1 MLLFFYLRDWAPVAR
16 NETRVVATAKLLV
29 PSIGFYHRRL
39 RRLRID
45 TEIHGLTFER
55 QQTLPLVIAAME
67 NPHEQVQNALLA
79 RIITNVE
86 KLNEAIIVLNRVL
99 QDVNRENMNV
109 ELLSQ
114 MWENYQR
121 NVLFNLES
129 TDSLEKPI

>member
-1 MLLFFYLRDWAPVAR
+1 
-16 NETRVVATAKLLV
+16 
-29 PSIGFYHRRL
+29 
-39 RRLRID
+39 
-45 TEIHGLTFER
+45 
-55 QQTLPLVIAAME
+55 ME

-79 RIITNVE
+79 RVITNVE

-129 TDSLEKPI
+129 RDSLEKPI

>member
-1 MLLFFYLRDWAPVAR
+1 
-16 NETRVVATAKLLV
+16 
-29 PSIGFYHRRL
+29 
-39 RRLRID
+39 
-45 TEIHGLTFER
+45 
-55 QQTLPLVIAAME
+55 ME
-67 NPHEQVQNALLA
+67 NPHEQVQNALLS

-129 TDSLEKPI
+129 TDSLERPI

>member
-1 MLLFFYLRDWAPVAR
+1 
-16 NETRVVATAKLLV
+16 
-29 PSIGFYHRRL
+29 
-39 RRLRID
+39 
-45 TEIHGLTFER
+45 
-55 QQTLPLVIAAME
+55 ME
-67 NPHEQVQNALLA
+67 NPHEQVQNALLS

-86 KLNEAIIVLNRVL
+86 KLNEAVIVLNRML

>member
-1 MLLFFYLRDWAPVAR
+1 
-16 NETRVVATAKLLV
+16 
-29 PSIGFYHRRL
+29 
-39 RRLRID
+39 
-45 TEIHGLTFER
+45 
-55 QQTLPLVIAAME
+55 ME

-99 QDVNRENMNV
+99 QEVNRENMNV

-129 TDSLEKPI
+129 TDSLEKP

>member
-1 MLLFFYLRDWAPVAR
+1 
-16 NETRVVATAKLLV
+16 
-29 PSIGFYHRRL
+29 
-39 RRLRID
+39 
-45 TEIHGLTFER
+45 
-55 QQTLPLVIAAME
+55 ME

-79 RIITNVE
+79 RVITNVE

>member
-1 MLLFFYLRDWAPVAR
+1 
-16 NETRVVATAKLLV
+16 
-29 PSIGFYHRRL
+29 
-39 RRLRID
+39 
-45 TEIHGLTFER
+45 
-55 QQTLPLVIAAME
+55 ME

>member
-1 MLLFFYLRDWAPVAR
+1 
-16 NETRVVATAKLLV
+16 
-29 PSIGFYHRRL
+29 
-39 RRLRID
+39 
-45 TEIHGLTFER
+45 
-55 QQTLPLVIAAME
+55 ME
-67 NPHEQVQNALLA
+67 NPHQQVQNALLA
-79 RIITNVE
+79 RVITNVE

>member
-1 MLLFFYLRDWAPVAR
+1 
-16 NETRVVATAKLLV
+16 
-29 PSIGFYHRRL
+29 
-39 RRLRID
+39 
-45 TEIHGLTFER
+45 
-55 QQTLPLVIAAME
+55 ME

-129 TDSLEKPI
+129 TDSLEKPV